1 MFVGVANEK
10 QSGSAI
16 ASEPIVMSLP
26 PTFLTINHRYAPRKS
41 SRSFTSFAGP
51 EAIPQI
57 GIVL

>member
-26 PTFLTINHRYAPRKS
+26 PTLQTPVHHWGVVGSY
-41 SRSFTSFAGP
+41 RSF
-51 EAIPQI
+51 IDD
-57 GIVL
+57 